1 MYKSTDYIFIA
12 ESSGFAPSPGD
23 RPIITEVPPIS
34 PTYVINFF
42 EARRRLLTESE
53 RSAQN
58 RGMDLRVQEPVSRR
72 ERFLGLAEAFEQGGY
87 WLIWVAV
94 LTGLAFGMF
103 GL

>member
-1 MYKSTDYIFIA
+1 MIA
-12 ESSGFAPSPGD
+12 SS
-23 RPIITEVPPIS
+23 RPIPLVGHRPIS
-34 PTYVINFF
+34 IEVRPNSPAYVIDFF

>member
-1 MYKSTDYIFIA
+1 MIA
-12 ESSGFAPSPGD
+12 TS
-23 RPIITEVPPIS
+23 RPIPLVGHRPIS
-34 PTYVINFF
+34 IEVRPNSPAYVIDSF

-53 RSAQN
+53 RPAQN
-58 RGMDLRVQEPVSRR
+58 RGMDLPVQEPVSRR
-72 ERFLGLAEAFEQGGY
+72 ERLLGLAEAFEQGCY